1 MQTPDQLLLQT
12 LWYLATFR
20 CFTKDQ
26 AIRLFHARL
35 ADSIQGLID
44 HSLANGYIANITLD
58 IPIATRTKIR
68 HGQTAVRPVS
78 VYYIA
83 AKGKRLLKKHSRGV
97 KFLKTSRPV
106 GTHRRRLYHDL
117 LIVEV
122 LIWMRHNY
130 NVSKIYN
137 EDRLRGMKENLA
149 DLRVEITSGSG
160 TLHYIDCEVVVQNSR
175 QDIEKKSDNLSW
187 FTPSLTQADIIRKTK
202 PINQGVNIINLDET
216 EYFGADRTATL
227 SVLESEILQTISSKG
242 GTLTAAA
249 MAKCLRRDRART
261 NTSLKALVRKGYL
274 YLSSVHST
282 PGTQKGRPVHLFSV
296 SRNLIETFEDRI
308 FALRISNL
316 ILDPMF
322 EGATVSGVDHD
333 TRSVILSQNGN
344 SVRIKLDQ
352 IFI

>member
-35 ADSIQGLID
+35 ADRIQGLVD
-44 HSLANGYIANITLD
+44 QALANGYIANITLD

-68 HGQTAVRPVS
+68 RGQTAVRPVS
-78 VYYIA
+78 VYYITA
-83 AKGKRLLKKHSRGV
+83 EGKRLLKKHSRGV
-97 KFLKTSRPV
+97 RFLKTSRPV

-122 LIWMRHNY
+122 LIWMRQNY
-130 NVSKIYN
+130 NVTKIYN

-149 DLRVEITSGSG
+149 DLRVEITNASG
-160 TLHYIDCEVVVQNSR
+160 TLYYIDCEVVVQNSR
-175 QDIEKKSDNLSW
+175 HDIAKKSDNLMW
-187 FTPSLTQADIIRKTK
+187 FTPSITQADIIRKAK

-216 EYFGADRTATL
+216 EYVAANRTATL
-227 SVLESEILQTISSKG
+227 SVIESEILQTIGSKG

-249 MAKCLRRDRART
+249 TARCLRRDRART
-261 NTSLKALVRKGYL
+261 NSSLKTLVRKGYL
-274 YLSSVHST
+274 HLSSVHSK
-282 PGTQKGRPVHLFSV
+282 PGTQLGRPVHLFSV
-296 SRNLIETFEDRI
+296 SKNLIEAFADRM
-308 FALRISNL
+308 FALRISCL

-344 SVRIKLDQ
+344 SVRVKLDE
-352 IFI
+352 IFV